1 MCYWEENINDTLK
14 CNRLY
19 VPLCPSDRHYIP
31 LNYLP
36 YKLISYFNHEAPPTE
51 ENFIDFLGRK
61 KESGRTLQYIAELYA
76 TLCKVAWHQWR
87 SFKKTSQLWFFFL
100 SKNSF
105 RKVYSFIWLSSKS
118 SNIGHKIFLNLKLT
132 KSNNFYKR

>member
-87 SFKKTSQLWFFFL
+87 SFKKTSQLWFFFSQKIVL
-100 SKNSF
+100 EKYIHSFDFQASHQTLDTKYFKNWS
-105 RKVYSFIWLSSKS
+105 
-118 SNIGHKIFLNLKLT
+118 
-132 KSNNFYKR
+132 